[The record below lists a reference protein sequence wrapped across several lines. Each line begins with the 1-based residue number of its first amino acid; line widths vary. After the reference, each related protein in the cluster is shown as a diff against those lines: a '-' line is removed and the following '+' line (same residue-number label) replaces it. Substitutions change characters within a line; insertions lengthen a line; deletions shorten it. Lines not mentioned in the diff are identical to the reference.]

1 MLIRVLLVDPIPITL
16 FELYCIQ
23 FWWDLGIEM
32 AKRAQEESST
42 ATVVVV
48 VVIYLFYS
56 NSISKEALKGIDEE
70 YFRSLLHG

>member
-16 FELYCIQ
+16 FESYCIQ
-23 FWWDLGIEM
+23 FWWDLEIEM

-42 ATVVVV
+42 AAVVV

-56 NSISKEALKGIDEE
+56 TSISKEALKGIDEE
-70 YFRSLLHG
+70 YFRSFLHG

>member
-1 MLIRVLLVDPIPITL
+1 
-16 FELYCIQ
+16 
-23 FWWDLGIEM
+23 M

-42 ATVVVV
+42 ATVVV

>member
-1 MLIRVLLVDPIPITL
+1 MVDPIPITL

-32 AKRAQEESST
+32 AKRAQEESFT
-42 ATVVVV
+42 AAVVV

-56 NSISKEALKGIDEE
+56 TSISKEALKGIDE
-70 YFRSLLHG
+70 

>member
-1 MLIRVLLVDPIPITL
+1 
-16 FELYCIQ
+16 
-23 FWWDLGIEM
+23 M

-42 ATVVVV
+42 AAV

-70 YFRSLLHG
+70 YFRSFLHG

>member
-1 MLIRVLLVDPIPITL
+1 MSIRVLLVDPIPITL

-42 ATVVVV
+42 AAVVV

-56 NSISKEALKGIDEE
+56 TSISKEALKGIDE
-70 YFRSLLHG
+70 

>member
-42 ATVVVV
+42 AAV

-70 YFRSLLHG
+70 YFRSFLHG

>member
-42 ATVVVV
+42 AAVVV

-56 NSISKEALKGIDEE
+56 TSISKEALKGIDEE
-70 YFRSLLHG
+70 YFRSFLHG